1 MKYLVR
7 ELKGTYGYIRKQ
19 TVFEIIKTI
28 LLFAMAFG
36 IFLIGYLTLGTR
48 KSLWSVFA
56 VLALLPA
63 SKSLVGVI
71 MLLRFR
77 SLSPRQYESYISAT
91 GSIPAIYENILTT
104 TGKAYYLPVICCI
117 ASTVTAY
124 TTADSSELNAVKEHI
139 DSVLK
144 NGGHIA
150 VVKVFDNESD
160 FILRVKQMTN
170 NLSLEDREKSVR
182 ILDTLKA
189 VSL

>member
-1 MKYLVR
+1 MKYLTR

-28 LLFAMAFG
+28 VLFAMAFG

-77 SLSPRQYESYISAT
+77 SLSSEQYSRYLSVT
-91 GSIPAIYENILTT
+91 KSIPAVYENVITT
-104 TGKAYYLPVICCI
+104 TGKAYYLPVICCL

-124 TTADSSELNAVKEHI
+124 TTADSSGINVLKEHI

-144 NGGHIA
+144 NDGHKA
-150 VVKVFDNESD
+150 VVKIFDNEDD
-160 FILRVKQMTN
+160 FILRVKQMTD
-170 NLSLEDREKSVR
+170 NLSLESVEASLR

>member
-144 NGGHIA
+144 NGGHKA

-160 FILRVKQMTN
+160 FILRVNQMTN

>member
-1 MKYLVR
+1 MKYLTR

-19 TVFEIIKTI
+19 TLFEIIKTI
-28 LLFAMAFG
+28 VLFAMAFG

-77 SLSPRQYESYISAT
+77 SLSSEQYSRYLSVT
-91 GSIPAIYENILTT
+91 KSIPAVYENVITT
-104 TGKAYYLPVICCI
+104 TGKAYYLPVICCL

-124 TTADSSELNAVKEHI
+124 TTADSSGINVLKEHI

-144 NGGHIA
+144 NGGHKA
-150 VVKVFDNESD
+150 VVKIFDNED
-160 FILRVKQMTN
+160 EFILRVKQMTD
-170 NLSLEDREKSVR
+170 NLSLESVEASLR

>member
-36 IFLIGYLTLGTR
+36 LFFIGYLTLGTR

-144 NGGHIA
+144 NGGHKA

>member
-28 LLFAMAFG
+28 VLFAMAFG

-77 SLSPRQYESYISAT
+77 SLSREQYALYSSIVKN
-91 GSIPAIYENILTT
+91 IPAIYENVITT
-104 TGKAYYLPVICCI
+104 TGRAYYLPVICCI
-117 ASTVTAY
+117 AATVTAY
-124 TTADSSELNAVKEHI
+124 TTEECSDLNVLKEHI

-144 NGGHIA
+144 NGGHKA
-150 VVKVFDNESD
+150 VVKIFNNEDD
-160 FILRVKQMTN
+160 FVQRVNQMTD
-170 NLSLEDREKSVR
+170 NLSLESMETSVR
-182 ILDTLKA
+182 ILETLKA

>member
-1 MKYLVR
+1 MRYLAR
-7 ELKGTYGYIRKQ
+7 ELKGTYGYIRRQ

-28 LLFAMAFG
+28 ILFAMAFG
-36 IFLIGYLTLGTR
+36 IFLMGYLTLGTR

-77 SLSPRQYESYISAT
+77 SLTPEQYDKYSSIT
-91 GSIPAIYENILTT
+91 GMIPVIYENVLTT
-104 TGKAYYLPVICCI
+104 TGRAYYLPVICCM

-124 TTADSSELNAVKEHI
+124 TTAGSSEINALKSHI
-139 DSVLK
+139 ETVLK
-144 NGGHIA
+144 NGGHKA
-150 VVKVFDNESD
+150 VVKIYDNESD
-160 FILRVKQMTN
+160 FIQRIKQMTE
-170 NLSLEDREKSVR
+170 NLPPDGGVASVR
-182 ILDTLKA
+182 ILETLKA

>member
-104 TGKAYYLPVICCI
+104 TGRAYYLPVICCI

-139 DSVLK
+139 ESVLK
-144 NGGHIA
+144 NGGHKA